1 MSIYCT
7 VLYCTA
13 VGSHDKYVVSC
24 FNIKGF
30 FVFGS
35 VKKKKKKE
43 SILLLKERNNKIK
56 IKGTR

>member
-13 VGSHDKYVVSC
+13 VGSHEKYVVSC

-35 VKKKKKKE
+35 VKKRKRKKKVFCFSKKE
-43 SILLLKERNNKIK
+43 TIK
-56 IKGTR
+56 

>member
-1 MSIYCT
+1 MSIYRT

-35 VKKKKKKE
+35 VKKKKE